1 MYSLDCQ
8 DIYYNC
14 SSSINANE
22 TMSDIPAAKKECME
36 FSKTIGLGVLNTF
49 RSGNQRDVITL

>member
-1 MYSLDCQ
+1 MDDCALSQLQNDFFLMYSLDCQ

-22 TMSDIPAAKKECME
+22 TMSNNIERYSCSQERMHG
-36 FSKTIGLGVLNTF
+36 I
-49 RSGNQRDVITL
+49 